1 MGIRAGLERGLLCL
15 PDAQGEGRILP
26 EETVDTGLR
35 GPYTVGHGLSGRRET
50 GLEGGDRG

>member
-35 GPYTVGHGLSGRRET
+35 GPYTVGHGLSERRET